1 MGAEPLLFLV
11 IVTGALVL
19 FAWELFPMDVTALAL
34 LSILLLT
41 GFLTLDEAVS
51 GFSNKAVL
59 TVGLMFILS
68 AALVKTGFVEVL
80 AERLSSFGQ
89 RGWLAIGLF
98 LVATSLISGLI
109 NNTAAVAIFIPL
121 AIHLGKR
128 FQISPS
134 KILMPLSFAG
144 IYGGM
149 LTLIG
154 TSTNLLVSSMVEKQ
168 GYAPLG
174 MFEFFSMGFV
184 FLVVGTVYNVF
195 LVPRILPSRAGISS
209 LTGKYHLSAYLTE
222 FEIGEGSPLIG
233 STCLQRG
240 VNRNYDITVLSIIRA
255 DRHIETDLRNQELRE
270 GDVLMARG
278 TLEKFVQFREEEKV
292 LMLTDKKM
300 NQNEL
305 TSGDSTIVEGLVTQN
320 SSLIGNA
327 LKDINFRNKFGSFVL
342 AIRREGRTLREKI
355 ARIKLQFADT
365 LLIFVPKSSFA
376 SLINNPDLAILQEH
390 DISLHKVRFWWLAI
404 AIIPLIMLF
413 AATGIVDILQAALI
427 GTVILFLVGAITPQ
441 EAYHSVNWSVI
452 VMIAAFIPVGIAM
465 ERSGAAHILGSS
477 IITFSD
483 MFHPELAPR
492 AAMSLLFFVAAFIT
506 SIMSNNTAAIALV
519 PVAFSIASQMGVDVK
534 PFIFAVAFG
543 ASTSFATPMGYKT
556 NLMVYG
562 PGQYRFSDFVK
573 VGTPLNIVFWLL
585 ATFLIPVFWPF

>member
-278 TLEKFVQFREEEKV
+278 TLEKFAQFREEEKV

>member
-11 IVTGALVL
+11 IVTVALVL

-34 LSILLLT
+34 LSVLLLT

-80 AERLSSFGQ
+80 AERLSSFGE

-121 AIHLGKR
+121 AIHLGQR
-128 FQISPS
+128 FHISPS

-154 TSTNLLVSSMVEKQ
+154 TSTNLLVSSMVEQQ
-168 GYAPLG
+168 GYAPLR
-174 MFEFFSMGFV
+174 MFEFLSMGLV
-184 FLVVGTVYNVF
+184 FLAVGTIYNVF

-222 FEIGEGSPLIG
+222 FEIGENSPLIG

-240 VNRNYDITVLSIIRA
+240 VNRNYDITVLSIIRG

-404 AIIPLIMLF
+404 AVIPLIMLF

-506 SIMSNNTAAIALV
+506 SIMSNNTAAIVLV
-519 PVAFSIASQMGVDVK
+519 PVGFSIAGQMGVDVR

-543 ASTSFATPMGYKT
+543 ASTSFATPMGYNT

-562 PGQYRFSDFVK
+562 PGQYRFVDFLK
-573 VGTPLNIVFWLL
+573 AGIPLNIAFWLL

>member
-11 IVTGALVL
+11 IVTVALVC

-34 LSILLLT
+34 LSVLLLT

-80 AERLSSFGQ
+80 AERLSSFGE

-154 TSTNLLVSSMVEKQ
+154 TSTNLLVSSMVEQQ
-168 GYAPLG
+168 GYAPLR
-174 MFEFFSMGFV
+174 MFELLSMGLV
-184 FLVVGTVYNVF
+184 FLAVGTVYNVF

-240 VNRNYDITVLSIIRA
+240 VNRNYDITVLSIIRG

-278 TLEKFVQFREEEKV
+278 TLEKFVKFREEEKV

-300 NQNEL
+300 SQNEL

-404 AIIPLIMLF
+404 AVIPLIMLF

-506 SIMSNNTAAIALV
+506 SIMSNNTAAIVLV
-519 PVAFSIASQMGVDVK
+519 PVGFSIAGQMGVDVR

-573 VGTPLNIVFWLL
+573 VGTPLNIAFWLL

>member
-11 IVTGALVL
+11 IITVALVL

-34 LSILLLT
+34 LSVLLLA

-59 TVGLMFILS
+59 TVGLMFVLS

-80 AERLSSFGQ
+80 ADRLSRFGDQ
-89 RGWLAIGLF
+89 GWLAIGLF
-98 LVATSLISGLI
+98 LIATSLISGLI

-121 AIHLGKR
+121 AMHLGQR
-128 FQISPS
+128 FHISPS
-134 KILMPLSFAG
+134 KILIPLSFAG

-154 TSTNLLVSSMVEKQ
+154 TSTNLLVSSMVEQQ
-168 GYAPLG
+168 GYAPLR
-174 MFEFFSMGFV
+174 MFEFLSMGLV
-184 FLVVGTVYNVF
+184 FLAVGTIYNVF

-240 VNRNYDITVLSIIRA
+240 VNRNYDITVLSIIRG

-278 TLEKFVQFREEEKV
+278 KLEKFVKFREEEKV

-300 NQNEL
+300 SQNEL

-355 ARIKLQFADT
+355 AHIKLQFADT

-404 AIIPLIMLF
+404 AVIPLVMLF

-441 EAYHSVNWSVI
+441 EAYHSINWSVI

-519 PVAFSIASQMGVDVK
+519 PVGFSIAGQMGVDVK

-573 VGTPLNIVFWLL
+573 VGTPLNIAFWLL

>member
-11 IVTGALVL
+11 IVTVALVL

-34 LSILLLT
+34 LSVLLLT

-80 AERLSSFGQ
+80 AERLSSFGE

-121 AIHLGKR
+121 AIHLGQR
-128 FQISPS
+128 FNISPS

-154 TSTNLLVSSMVEKQ
+154 TSTNLLVSSMVEQQ
-168 GYAPLG
+168 GYAPLR
-174 MFEFFSMGFV
+174 MFEFFSMGLV
-184 FLVVGTVYNVF
+184 FLAVGTVYNVF

-278 TLEKFVQFREEEKV
+278 TLEKFAQFREEEKV
-292 LMLTDKKM
+292 LMLTDIKM

>member
-11 IVTGALVL
+11 IVTVALVL

-34 LSILLLT
+34 LSVLLLT

-80 AERLSSFGQ
+80 AERLSSFGE

-121 AIHLGKR
+121 AIHLGQR
-128 FQISPS
+128 FHISPS

-154 TSTNLLVSSMVEKQ
+154 TSTNLLVSSMVEQQ
-168 GYAPLG
+168 GYAPLR
-174 MFEFFSMGFV
+174 MFEFLSMGLV
-184 FLVVGTVYNVF
+184 FLAVGTIYNVF

-222 FEIGEGSPLIG
+222 FEIGENSPLIG

-240 VNRNYDITVLSIIRA
+240 VNRNYDITVLSIIRG

-404 AIIPLIMLF
+404 AVIPLIMLF

-506 SIMSNNTAAIALV
+506 SIMSNNTAAIVLV
-519 PVAFSIASQMGVDVK
+519 PVGFSIAGQMGVDVR

-543 ASTSFATPMGYKT
+543 ASTSFATPMGYNT

-562 PGQYRFSDFVK
+562 PGQYRFADFLK
-573 VGTPLNIVFWLL
+573 VGIPLNIAFWLL

>member
-11 IVTGALVL
+11 IVTVALVL

-34 LSILLLT
+34 LSVLLLT

-80 AERLSSFGQ
+80 AERLSSFGE

-222 FEIGEGSPLIG
+222 FEIGENSPLIG

-240 VNRNYDITVLSIIRA
+240 VNRNYDITVLSIIRG
-255 DRHIETDLRNQELRE
+255 DRHIETDLRNQKLRE

-278 TLEKFVQFREEEKV
+278 TLEKFAQFREEEKV

-355 ARIKLQFADT
+355 AHIKLQFADT
-365 LLIFVPKSSFA
+365 LLIFVPKSSIT

-390 DISLHKVRFWWLAI
+390 DINLHKVRFWWLAI
-404 AIIPLIMLF
+404 AVIPLIMFF
-413 AATGIVDILQAALI
+413 AATGVIDILQAALI
-427 GTVILFLVGAITPQ
+427 GTVILFLVGGITPQ
-441 EAYHSVNWSVI
+441 EAYQSVNWPVI

-519 PVAFSIASQMGVDVK
+519 PVGFSIAGQMGVDVK

>member
-11 IVTGALVL
+11 IVTVALVC

-34 LSILLLT
+34 LSVLLLT

-80 AERLSSFGQ
+80 AERLSSFGE

-154 TSTNLLVSSMVEKQ
+154 TSTNLLVSSMVEQQ
-168 GYAPLG
+168 GYAPLR
-174 MFEFFSMGFV
+174 MFEFFSMGLV
-184 FLVVGTVYNVF
+184 FLAVGTIYNVF

-240 VNRNYDITVLSIIRA
+240 VNRNYDITVLSIIRG

-278 TLEKFVQFREEEKV
+278 TLEKFAQFREEEKV

-404 AIIPLIMLF
+404 AVIPLIMLF

-519 PVAFSIASQMGVDVK
+519 PVAFSIAGQMGVDVK

>member
-11 IVTGALVL
+11 IVTVALVC

-34 LSILLLT
+34 LSVLLLT
-41 GFLTLDEAVS
+41 GFLTVDEAVS

-80 AERLSSFGQ
+80 AERLSSFGE

-121 AIHLGKR
+121 AIHLGQR
-128 FQISPS
+128 FHISPS

-222 FEIGEGSPLIG
+222 FEIGENSPLIG

-240 VNRNYDITVLSIIRA
+240 VNRNYDITVLSIIRG
-255 DRHIETDLRNQELRE
+255 DRHIETDLRNQKLRE

-404 AIIPLIMLF
+404 AVIPLIMLF

-492 AAMSLLFFVAAFIT
+492 AAMSLLFFVAAIIT
-506 SIMSNNTAAIALV
+506 SIMSNNTAAIVLV
-519 PVAFSIASQMGVDVK
+519 PVAFSVAGQMGVDVR

>member
-121 AIHLGKR
+121 AIHLGQR
-128 FQISPS
+128 FNISPS

-154 TSTNLLVSSMVEKQ
+154 TSTNLLVSSMVEQQ
-168 GYAPLG
+168 GYAPLR
-174 MFEFFSMGFV
+174 MFEFFSMGLV
-184 FLVVGTVYNVF
+184 FLAVGTVYNVF

-278 TLEKFVQFREEEKV
+278 TLEKFAQFREEEKV
-292 LMLTDKKM
+292 LMLTDIKM

>member
-1 MGAEPLLFLV
+1 MGAEPLLFLFIITV
-11 IVTGALVL
+11 ALFL
-19 FAWELFPMDVTALAL
+19 FAWEIFPMDVTALAL
-34 LSILLLT
+34 LSVLLLT

-80 AERLSSFGQ
+80 AERLSSFGE

-154 TSTNLLVSSMVEKQ
+154 TSTNLLVSSMVEQQ
-168 GYAPLG
+168 GHAPLG
-174 MFEFFSMGFV
+174 MFEFFNMGLV
-184 FLVVGTVYNVF
+184 FLVVGTLYNVF
-195 LVPRILPSRAGISS
+195 LVPRILPSRAGVSS

-222 FEIGEGSPLIG
+222 FEIGEDSPLIG

-404 AIIPLIMLF
+404 AVIPLIMLF

-519 PVAFSIASQMGVDVK
+519 PVGFSIAGQMGVDVK

-573 VGTPLNIVFWLL
+573 VGTPLNIAFWLL

>member
-11 IVTGALVL
+11 IVTVALVC

-34 LSILLLT
+34 LSVLLLT

-80 AERLSSFGQ
+80 AERLSSFGE

-240 VNRNYDITVLSIIRA
+240 VNRNYDITVLSIIRG

-278 TLEKFVQFREEEKV
+278 TLEKFVKFREEEKV

-300 NQNEL
+300 SQNEL

-404 AIIPLIMLF
+404 AVIPLIMLF

-519 PVAFSIASQMGVDVK
+519 PVAFSIAGQMGVDVK

>member
-1 MGAEPLLFLV
+1 MGSEPLLFLV
-11 IVTGALVL
+11 IITVALVL

-34 LSILLLT
+34 LSVLLMA

-80 AERLSSFGQ
+80 ADRLSRFGDQ
-89 RGWLAIGLF
+89 GWLAIGLF
-98 LVATSLISGLI
+98 LIATSLISGLI

-121 AIHLGKR
+121 AMHLGQR
-128 FQISPS
+128 FHISPS

-168 GYAPLG
+168 GHAPLG

-184 FLVVGTVYNVF
+184 FLIVGTVYNVF

-240 VNRNYDITVLSIIRA
+240 VNRNYDITVLSIIRG

-278 TLEKFVQFREEEKV
+278 TLEKFVQFREAEKV

-320 SSLIGNA
+320 SSLIGNT
-327 LKDINFRNKFGSFVL
+327 LKDFNFRNKFGSFVL

-355 ARIKLQFADT
+355 ARIRLQFADT
-365 LLIFVPKSSFA
+365 LLIFIPKSSFA

-404 AIIPLIMLF
+404 AVIPLIMLF
-413 AATGIVDILQAALI
+413 AAAGVVDILQAALI

-465 ERSGAAHILGSS
+465 ERSGAAEILGSS

-519 PVAFSIASQMGVDVK
+519 PVGFSIAGQMGVDVK

-543 ASTSFATPMGYKT
+543 ASTSFSTPMGYKT
-556 NLMVYG
+556 NLMVYA

-573 VGTPLNIVFWLL
+573 VGTPLNIAFWLL

>member
-1 MGAEPLLFLV
+1 MGSEPLLFLV
-11 IVTGALVL
+11 IITVGLVL

-34 LSILLLT
+34 LSVLLMA

-80 AERLSSFGQ
+80 ADRLSRFGDQ
-89 RGWLAIGLF
+89 GWLAIGFF
-98 LVATSLISGLI
+98 LITTSLISGLI

-121 AIHLGKR
+121 AMHLGQR
-128 FQISPS
+128 FHISPS

-168 GYAPLG
+168 GHAPLG

-184 FLVVGTVYNVF
+184 FLIVGTVYNVF

-240 VNRNYDITVLSIIRA
+240 VNRNYDITVLSIIRGG
-255 DRHIETDLRNQELRE
+255 RHIETDLRNQELRE

-278 TLEKFVQFREEEKV
+278 TLEKFVQFREAEKV

-320 SSLIGNA
+320 SSLIGNT
-327 LKDINFRNKFGSFVL
+327 LKDFNFRNKFGSFVL

-355 ARIKLQFADT
+355 ARIRLQFADT
-365 LLIFVPKSSFA
+365 LLIFIPKSSFA

-404 AIIPLIMLF
+404 AVIPLIMLF
-413 AATGIVDILQAALI
+413 AAAGVVDILQAALI

-465 ERSGAAHILGSS
+465 ERSGAAEILGSS

-519 PVAFSIASQMGVDVK
+519 PVGFSIAGQMGVDVK

-543 ASTSFATPMGYKT
+543 ASTSFSTPMGYKT
-556 NLMVYG
+556 NLMVYA

-573 VGTPLNIVFWLL
+573 VGTPLNVAFWLL

>member
-11 IVTGALVL
+11 IVTVALVL

-34 LSILLLT
+34 LSVLLLT

-80 AERLSSFGQ
+80 AERLSSFGE

-154 TSTNLLVSSMVEKQ
+154 TSTNLLVSSMVEQQ
-168 GYAPLG
+168 GYAPLR
-174 MFEFFSMGFV
+174 MFEFFSMGLV
-184 FLVVGTVYNVF
+184 FLAVGTIYNIF

-222 FEIGEGSPLIG
+222 FEIGENSPLIG

-240 VNRNYDITVLSIIRA
+240 VNRNYDITVLSIIRG

-365 LLIFVPKSSFA
+365 LLIFVPKSSIT

-404 AIIPLIMLF
+404 AVIPLIMLF

-519 PVAFSIASQMGVDVK
+519 PVAFSIAGQMGVDVK

>member
-11 IVTGALVL
+11 IVIVALVL

-80 AERLSSFGQ
+80 AERLSSFGE

-109 NNTAAVAIFIPL
+109 NNTGAVAIFIPL

-278 TLEKFVQFREEEKV
+278 TLEKFAQFREEEKV

-519 PVAFSIASQMGVDVK
+519 PVAFSIAGQMGVDVK

>member
-11 IVTGALVL
+11 IVTVALVL
-19 FAWELFPMDVTALAL
+19 FARELFPMDVTALAL
-34 LSILLLT
+34 LSVLLLT

-134 KILMPLSFAG
+134 KILIPLSFAG

-154 TSTNLLVSSMVEKQ
+154 TSTNLLVSSMVEQQ

-240 VNRNYDITVLSIIRA
+240 VNRNYDITVLSIIRG

-278 TLEKFVQFREEEKV
+278 TLEKFVQFREAEKV

-320 SSLIGNA
+320 SSLIGNT
-327 LKDINFRNKFGSFVL
+327 LKDFNFRNKFGSFVL

-355 ARIKLQFADT
+355 ARIRLQFADT
-365 LLIFVPKSSFA
+365 LLIFIPKSSFA

-404 AIIPLIMLF
+404 AVIPLIMLF
-413 AATGIVDILQAALI
+413 AAAGVVDILQAALI

-465 ERSGAAHILGSS
+465 ERSGAAEILGSS

-519 PVAFSIASQMGVDVK
+519 PVGFSIAGQMGVDVK

-543 ASTSFATPMGYKT
+543 ASTSFSTPMGYKT
-556 NLMVYG
+556 NLMVYA

-573 VGTPLNIVFWLL
+573 VGTPLNVAFWLL

>member
-1 MGAEPLLFLV
+1 MIAEPLLFIIIIAV
-11 IVTGALVL
+11 ALVL

-34 LSILLLT
+34 LCVLLLT
-41 GFLTLDEAVS
+41 GFLTLDEAVT

-59 TVGLMFILS
+59 TVGLMFVLS

-80 AERLSSFGQ
+80 AERLSRFGD

-98 LVATSLISGLI
+98 LIATSFISGLI
-109 NNTAAVAIFIPL
+109 NNTATVAIFIPL
-121 AIHLGKR
+121 AMHLSQR

-154 TSTNLLVSSMVEKQ
+154 TSTNLLVSSMVEQQ
-168 GYAPLG
+168 GYSPLK
-174 MFEFFSMGFV
+174 MFEFFNMGLV
-184 FLVVGTVYNVF
+184 FLAVGTLYNVF
-195 LVPRILPSRAGISS
+195 LVPRILPSRAGVSS

-222 FEIGEGSPLIG
+222 FEIAEHSPLIG
-233 STCLQRG
+233 STFLLRD
-240 VNRNYDITVLSIIRA
+240 VNRKYDITVLSIIRGNH
-255 DRHIETDLRNQELRE
+255 HIETDLRNQELRE

-278 TLEKFVQFREEEKV
+278 TLEKFVQFREKEKV
-292 LMLTDKKM
+292 LMLTDIKM

-320 SSLIGNA
+320 SSLIGNT

-342 AIRREGRTLREKI
+342 AIRREGKTLREKI
-355 ARIKLQFADT
+355 ARIRLQFADT
-365 LLIFVPKSSFA
+365 LLIFVPKSSIT
-376 SLINNPDLAILQEH
+376 SLFNDPDLAILQEH

-404 AIIPLIMLF
+404 AVIPLIMLI
-413 AATGIVDILQAALI
+413 AATGVVDILQAALI
-427 GTVILFLVGAITPQ
+427 GTVLLLLVGAITPQ
-441 EAYHSVNWSVI
+441 EAYQSVNWSVI

-477 IITFSD
+477 ITTFGNMFDSD
-483 MFHPELAPR
+483 MAPR
-492 AAMSLLFFVAAFIT
+492 AAMSSLFFVAAVIT
-506 SIMSNNTAAIALV
+506 SIMSNNTAAIVLV
-519 PVAFSIASQMGVDVK
+519 PVAFSVAGQMGVDVR

-543 ASTSFATPMGYKT
+543 ASTSFITPIGYTT

-562 PGQYRFSDFVK
+562 PGQYRFSDFIK
-573 VGTPLNIVFWLL
+573 VGTPLNILFWIL